1 MGTTMRDNTTS
12 NRRTLN
18 ALRTVHTACA
28 AFLLWLFSAASL
40 HAEPAST
47 DPQMVIDN
55 QIRAFLADDY
65 AAAYSHAAPNVRMV
79 FPDIDSFMAMVKGG
93 YDPVYRPRTWDF
105 ARERTEADGT
115 VYQEVLIADRKNANW
130 TALYSLKQQPDGS
143 WKITGVALRK
153 SDAVSM

>member
-1 MGTTMRDNTTS
+1 MRNVPNAS
-12 NRRTLN
+12 IPVGH
-18 ALRTVHTACA
+18 ALRLALALITLFLA
-28 AFLLWLFSAASL
+28 AAVPSRAD
-40 HAEPAST
+40 PAST
-47 DPQMVIDN
+47 DPQIVIDS

-65 AAAYSHAAPNVRMV
+65 AGAYAHAAPNVRMV
-79 FPDIDSFMAMVKGG
+79 FPDIDSFMGMVKGG

-115 VYQEVLIADRKNANW
+115 VYQEVLITDRKNANW